1 MVRVRIAQVE
11 MERRVKG
18 HVGQSEKERG
28 RVAMNLPRLAQWW
41 CDQLPSDVARY
52 DATASADPVA
62 WRFSVPHLQMP

>member
-1 MVRVRIAQVE
+1 MVRVGMVQAKGRVE
-11 MERRVKG
+11 G

-28 RVAMNLPRLAQWW
+28 SVAVNMQRLAQWW